1 MRLVSAATILLH
13 RVREE
18 RGVLLLLFSVVA
30 FTSLLVAGAPRVL
43 DRVADEGLRHEAA
56 LATPI
61 QRNLQFTA
69 ADIIQAGSTDPFQ
82 FVAARGAALRG
93 DLAPSIARIV
103 SDDRFVI
110 DTARL
115 GLQAPPRFATYLTLH
130 QQTGIEDLVTLTAG
144 RWPARVASAATTDA
158 GPRIELE
165 ILLSDAT
172 AATIGADVGDRLL
185 ASFDPSDPLL
195 ADGSTPNAAAALDVV
210 GRFTVRDPAAPD
222 WFNQR
227 NLEDAAIGGT
237 DNAPIAYA
245 SAVFAPSAYEDLFG
259 FAVPMRYQWNL
270 FVDPARLDSGD
281 LERLVAD
288 LVHLG
293 SAHARASR
301 DDPGAPVVQTGL
313 RGIITRYRAERATTE
328 AALGLVAIGPL
339 AVAAGALAMLGIL
352 VVARRRSA
360 LRLARSRGASTGQIL
375 AAQLFEGLLV
385 TVPAALL
392 GAAVA
397 ATVVG
402 GDAGPL
408 SSDGAIVVALVT
420 TLLLLAA
427 TWPTAR
433 RARRDLE
440 RDDPS
445 AGRPSA
451 RRLVAEVLI
460 VGMSLVAVWL
470 LRERGLSIARAGG
483 RPSGFDPF
491 LAAAPMLAGLA
502 VGVIIVRLYPIPIR
516 GLGWITSHRRDLVPV
531 LGLRSLA
538 RHPSAGY
545 LPLLIL
551 TLTMAIGT
559 LSTVVEASLVR
570 SQTLVSWQDVGAD
583 YRIDGLA
590 PGASIRPAVE
600 RMPGVGALANGL
612 IVPDSTLSTDPVH
625 RSRMLV
631 EAVDPLG
638 YDAILAGSPVP
649 TSLASTLRDWPTDA
663 GAGSSGSPIPA
674 ILSTALPP
682 ARADLAMGEAFVLTM
697 RGQTLHFRVAGR
709 SDAFPGVAAGVPFVI
724 VPLPSVLAGWHGTP
738 PSATSLF
745 VGGDGSLGP
754 GLLSEVGPT
763 HAALVT
769 SRYARF
775 DALHD
780 APLVGAAVGG
790 FGAALLVAAAYMAL
804 AIVTV
809 VALEA
814 RRRSREM
821 AFLRTIG
828 LSGRQVGLLTVVE
841 QGTPVILALL
851 LGVAVGLALAWLVTP
866 GLDLAAFSG
875 TSGEVTIEV
884 AWPPIALVALL
895 VLTVVAVVVAASSW
909 VAGRRDVGPA
919 LRIGE

>member
-1 MRLVSAATILLH
+1 M
-13 RVREE
+13 
-18 RGVLLLLFSVVA
+18 
-30 FTSLLVAGAPRVL
+30 
-43 DRVADEGLRHEAA
+43 
-56 LATPI
+56 
-61 QRNLQFTA
+61 
-69 ADIIQAGSTDPFQ
+69 
-82 FVAARGAALRG
+82 
-93 DLAPSIARIV
+93 
-103 SDDRFVI
+103 
-110 DTARL
+110 
-115 GLQAPPRFATYLTLH
+115 
-130 QQTGIEDLVTLTAG
+130 
-144 RWPARVASAATTDA
+144 
-158 GPRIELE
+158 
-165 ILLSDAT
+165 LSDAT
-172 AATIGADVGDRLL
+172 ASTIGVHVGDRLPAAL
-185 ASFDPSDPLL
+185 DQGDPLL
-195 ADGSTPNAAAALDVV
+195 ADRSTPNAAAALDVV
-210 GRFTVRDPAAPD
+210 GLFTVRDPAAPD

-227 NLEDAAIGGT
+227 NLEDAAIGGS
-237 DNAPIAYA
+237 DDAPIALA
-245 SAVFAPSAYEDLFG
+245 TAVFAPSAYRDLLAFE
-259 FAVPMRYQWNL
+259 VPMRYRWNL
-270 FVDPARLDSGD
+270 FVDPARLDAGD
-281 LERLVAD
+281 LDRLLAD
-288 LVHLG
+288 LVHIG
-293 SAHARASR
+293 STHARASG
-301 DDPGAPVVQTGL
+301 DDPGAPVLQTGL
-313 RGIITRYRAERATTE
+313 SAIITRYRAERATTE
-328 AALGLVAIGPL
+328 AALGLAAIGPL

-360 LRLARSRGASTGQIL
+360 LRLARGRGASTSQIL
-375 AAQLFEGLLV
+375 VAQLFEGLLV
-385 TVPAALL
+385 TIPAALL

-397 ATVVG
+397 ATVIG

-408 SSDGAIVVALVT
+408 PTDAAVVVALVT

-440 RDDPS
+440 RDDPPV
-445 AGRPSA
+445 GRRSA
-451 RRLVAEVLI
+451 RRSVAEVLI
-460 VGMSLVAVWL
+460 VGISLAAVWL

-559 LSTVVEASLVR
+559 LSAVLEASLVR
-570 SQTLVSWQDVGAD
+570 SQVLVSWRDVGAD

-590 PGASIRPAVE
+590 AGASVRPAVE
-600 RMPGVGALANGL
+600 RMAGVDALASGL
-612 IVPDSTLSTDPVH
+612 IVPDSTLSTDAVH
-625 RSRMLV
+625 RAGMLV

-638 YDAILAGSPVP
+638 YDAILAGSPAA

-674 ILSTALPP
+674 IVSTALPP
-682 ARADLAMGEAFVLTM
+682 AQPDLPMGAAFVLTM

-709 SDAFPGVAAGVPFVI
+709 SDRFPGVTAGVPFVI
-724 VPLPSVLAGWHGTP
+724 VPLPSILAGWDGTP
-738 PSATSLF
+738 PSATTLF

-754 GLLSEVGPT
+754 ALLSVVGPSP
-763 HAALVT
+763 AALVT

-775 DALHD
+775 DTLHA
-780 APLVGAAVGG
+780 APLVGATVGG
-790 FGAALLVAAAYMAL
+790 FAAALLVAAAYMAL

-821 AFLRTIG
+821 AFLRTLG
-828 LSGRQVGLLTVVE
+828 LTGRQVGLLTVVE
-841 QGTPVILALL
+841 QGTPVVLALL
-851 LGVAVGLALAWLVTP
+851 LGVLVGLALAWLVTP
-866 GLDLAAFSG
+866 GLDLAALSG
-875 TSGEVTIEV
+875 TSVEVTIEV

-895 VLTVVAVVVAASSW
+895 VLTVVAVAVAASSW